1 MVELNVKIRAI
12 EKLVDYCA
20 SGIGAIVG
28 PMLAP
33 WKAQRHTDARR
44 IEAQGQADAIRLIT
58 DAQAEAR
65 NQLATDQSSIRGELD
80 IGKKEIE
87 SRIMFQEKKRQSNIK
102 SVVNMAAEEIRDKEV
117 ADHEV
122 DHDWTA
128 RFFADVQ
135 DVTSEH
141 MQRIWAKILAGEVE
155 TPGRTSLHTLAI
167 LKNMTQRDAKL
178 FENVSRFI
186 FHDFVLKDKKYSI
199 KISEFPSFNDITILQ
214 SYGLMAS
221 APIAKHFKIPV
232 NQLAV
237 KNNMYKIFKSIDSE
251 PYEFDIPCYTL
262 TPQGFELYNINDSA
276 ISEDYLHLFSKF
288 LNDEHGIKLESSLIL
303 EHLEDKLLYGPW
315 TLVEPRFPQTTQ
327 TVGENG
333 EE

>member
-20 SGIGAIVG
+20 SGIGAIGG
-28 PMLAP
+28 PMLAR
-33 WKAQRHTDARR
+33 WTARRRADAQR
-44 IEAQGQADAIRLIT
+44 IEAQGQADVTRLIV

-65 NQLATDQSSIRGELD
+65 SLLPADQSSSRGELA
-80 IGKKEIE
+80 IGKEIK
-87 SRIMFQEKKRQSNIK
+87 SRLEFQEKKRQSNIK
-102 SVVNMAAEEIRDKEV
+102 SVVNMAAEEIHGKEV

-186 FHDFVLKDKKYSI
+186 FYDFVLKDKKYSI
-199 KISEFPSFNDITILQ
+199 KISEFPGFNDITILQ

-237 KNNMYKIFKSIDSE
+237 KNNMYKISKSIDSE

-327 TVGENG
+327 TVG
-333 EE
+333 

>member
-1 MVELNVKIRAI
+1 MVEPNVKIPAI
-12 EKLVDYCA
+12 KKLVDYCA

-33 WKAQRHTDARR
+33 WTAQRRAAAQR
-44 IEAQGQADAIRLIT
+44 IEAQGQADATRLIA

-65 NQLATDQSSIRGELD
+65 NQLATDQSSIRGELA
-80 IGKKEIE
+80 IGKEIK
-87 SRIMFQEKKRQSNIK
+87 SRLEFQEKKRQSNIK

-128 RFFADVQ
+128 RFFADAQ
-135 DVTSEH
+135 DVTSGH
-141 MQRIWAKILAGEVE
+141 MKRIWAKILAGEVE

-186 FHDFVLKDKKYSI
+186 FYDFVLKDKKYSI
-199 KISEFPSFNDITILQ
+199 KISGFPSFNDITVLQ

-221 APIAKHFKIPV
+221 APMAKHFKIPV
-232 NQLAV
+232 NHLLV
-237 KNNMYKIFKSIDSE
+237 KNNIYKMSKSIDSE

-262 TPQGFELYNINDSA
+262 TPQGFELYNINNAA

-333 EE
+333 

>member
-1 MVELNVKIRAI
+1 MVELNLKIPAI

-20 SGIGAIVG
+20 SGIGAIGG
-28 PMLAP
+28 PMLSR
-33 WKAQRHTDARR
+33 WTAQRRADAQR
-44 IEAQGQADAIRLIT
+44 IEAQGQADVTRLIA

-65 NQLATDQSSIRGELD
+65 SLLPADHSSSRGELA
-80 IGKKEIE
+80 IGKEIK
-87 SRIMFQEKKRQSNIK
+87 SRLEFQEKKRQGNIK
-102 SVVNMAAEEIRDKEV
+102 AVIGMAAEELGDKD
-117 ADHEV
+117 ATDHEV

-128 RFFADVQ
+128 RFFADAQ
-135 DVTSEH
+135 DATSEH
-141 MQRIWAKILAGEVE
+141 MQKIWAKILAGEVE

-186 FHDFVLKDKKYSI
+186 FYDFVLKDKKYSI
-199 KISEFPSFNDITILQ
+199 KISGFPSFNDITVLQ

-221 APIAKHFKIPV
+221 APMAKHFKIPV
-232 NQLAV
+232 NHLIV
-237 KNNMYKIFKSIDSE
+237 KNNIYKISKSIDSE
-251 PYEFDIPCYTL
+251 PYEFDIPCYAL
-262 TPQGFELYNINDSA
+262 TPQGSELYNINNA
-276 ISEDYLHLFSKF
+276 AVSEDYLHLFSKF

-303 EHLEDKLLYGPW
+303 GHLEDKLLYGPW
-315 TLVEPRFPQTTQ
+315 TLVEPQFPQTTQ